1 MAREDS
7 SAAGGRADE
16 KFLTPVESASCTASP
31 TRRAHSQCLSCV
43 DLQELR
49 CRPPLPPSTSSSL
62 RRPFTGNTAMR
73 STYILSAPGF
83 WKRSID
89 ELKRRSNTGMPATT
103 PPPQVRAC

>member
-1 MAREDS
+1 
-7 SAAGGRADE
+7 
-16 KFLTPVESASCTASP
+16 
-31 TRRAHSQCLSCV
+31 
-43 DLQELR
+43 
-49 CRPPLPPSTSSSL
+49 
-62 RRPFTGNTAMR
+62 MR

>member
-1 MAREDS
+1 MHCIAHATRPFAVLELCRSAR
-7 SAAGGRADE
+7 AP
-16 KFLTPVESASCTASP
+16 LPP
-31 TRRAHSQCLSCV
+31 P
-43 DLQELR
+43 
-49 CRPPLPPSTSSSL
+49 PPLPPSTSSSL